1 MNDKK
6 INIKEKLTA
15 IQTIVDTLEGF
26 PSEDIRDIMSFSLK
40 QLSIDGVDEEQLN
53 TTSTDTTTSSPLIPD
68 DIYNFVRKKSPKN
81 EYQRVAVLAY
91 FLEKKSKK
99 ESVTAKDIVDA
110 NTEARQP
117 RFSNISTTMN
127 RTSANYRYINSLK
140 RGVYQL
146 SATGL
151 DLVDALPDQSEIPKL
166 SGAKTVSKRKQ

>member
-6 INIKEKLTA
+6 IDIKEKLAA
-15 IQTIVDTLEGF
+15 IQKIVDTLEVF
-26 PSEDIRDIMSFSLK
+26 PPEDIRDIISFSLK
-40 QLSIDGVDEEQLN
+40 QLSIEEVVEEQLN
-53 TTSTDTTTSSPLIPD
+53 TVGVDAQTSQTLISD
-68 DIYNFVRKKSPKN
+68 DIYNFVREKAPKN

-91 FLEKKSKK
+91 FLEQKRNMQ
-99 ESVTAKDIVDA
+99 SVTAKDIVDA

-151 DLVDALPDQSEIPKL
+151 DLVAALPDQSEIPKL
-166 SGAKTVSKRKQ
+166 SGTKTTSKRKK